1 MTKKENQMTDYDDF
15 FSEINNHIKEYGCSI
30 IATDTDGMS
39 MSYTVGLSD
48 SGLPEIVVFGLPSA
62 SAHAILND
70 AAKLLKED
78 KLPLDAPISGLA
90 NLPCVCKHVLAE
102 RGVGY
107 INAANARAGRPVNLI
122 QLVWPDEK
130 GHFPWQK
137 KFDKKLRRF
146 QLSLY
151 HQAS

>member
-1 MTKKENQMTDYDDF
+1 MQPSLWLFGF
-15 FSEINNHIKEYGCSI
+15 FMRTHDAAAIS
-30 IATDTDGMS
+30 
-39 MSYTVGLSD
+39 
-48 SGLPEIVVFGLPSA
+48 
-62 SAHAILND
+62 AIL
-70 AAKLLKED
+70 AIVSPQRRCGKSTLKEG
-78 KLPLDAPISGLA
+78 KLPLDIPLDEIA
-90 NLPCVCKHVLAE
+90 NFSCVCKQVSAE

-107 INAANARAGRPVNLI
+107 INVANARAGRPVNLI

>member
-1 MTKKENQMTDYDDF
+1 MNDF
-15 FSEINNHIKEYGCSI
+15 DVFSNIDNRIKQYGYSY
-30 IATDTDGMS
+30 IATGIDETS
-39 MSYTVGLSD
+39 MTYTVGLSD
-48 SGLPEIVVFGLPSA
+48 SDLPEIVVFGLPLELAVVMLS
-62 SAHAILND
+62 D
-70 AAKLLKED
+70 AVKLLKEG
-78 KLPLDAPISGLA
+78 KLPLDTPLHEIA
-90 NLPCVCKHVLAE
+90 NFSCVCKQVSAE

-107 INAANARAGRPVNLI
+107 INVANARAGRPVNLI

-137 KFDKKLRRF
+137 KFDKKLRKF